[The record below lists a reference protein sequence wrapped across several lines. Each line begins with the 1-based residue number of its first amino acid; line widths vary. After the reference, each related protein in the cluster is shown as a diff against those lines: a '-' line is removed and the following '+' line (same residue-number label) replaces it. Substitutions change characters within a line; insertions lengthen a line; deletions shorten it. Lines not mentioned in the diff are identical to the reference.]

1 MTDIVDLVEEVENNT
16 KETSNQEIVEQTD
29 TYLNDVWT
37 FYFHDP
43 YDASWVN
50 ESYKLLGTIGTAEEF
65 WQHHSLVKSDVNKG
79 IFFIMRDYVFPCW
92 DDPANLEG
100 GCLSI
105 KVLKDVVAEFWEDIS
120 IKLLGETLLKEE
132 HRNSWNLING
142 ISTSPKKHF
151 CIIKI
156 WVKDGSL
163 DSKDFFDLLPG
174 YYGEILFKLN
184 RENIQLEHSKGK

>member
-1 MTDIVDLVEEVENNT
+1 MA
-16 KETSNQEIVEQTD
+16 SNEQTE

-43 YDASWVN
+43 YDNNWTN
-50 ESYKLLGTIGTAEEF
+50 ESYKLLGTISTAEEF
-65 WQHHSLVKSDVNKG
+65 WQHHEHVKQDVNKG
-79 IFFIMRDYVFPCW
+79 IFFMMRDYVFPCW

-105 KVLKDVVAEFWEDIS
+105 KVLKDAVSDFWEDVC
-120 IKLLGETLLKEE
+120 IKLLGETLLKPEY
-132 HRNSWNLING
+132 RDKWNCING

-156 WVKDGSL
+156 WVKDGTL
-163 DSKDFFDLLPG
+163 FSKDFLDIPSS

-184 RENIQLEHSKGK
+184 RDNIQQEHTKSK